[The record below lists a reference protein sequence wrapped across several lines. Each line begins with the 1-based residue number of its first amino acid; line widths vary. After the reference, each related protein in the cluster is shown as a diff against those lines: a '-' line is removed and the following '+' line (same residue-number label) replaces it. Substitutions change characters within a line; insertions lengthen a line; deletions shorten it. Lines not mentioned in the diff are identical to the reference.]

1 MGINMAH
8 REAVRVMAEDREKAP
23 NNRIKQCSWKEKKPM
38 NATFIKLS
46 ALAIAFSMSLAIAP
60 PYSQVK
66 EKGKAKGKQNVEAKE
81 KHGREAGEL
90 PYGIVHRTEKK
101 GELPSGLQKKKDE
114 DGQLTRGLEEGG
126 KDLKSP
132 SKGKKGPK

>member
-1 MGINMAH
+1 MKISTLLRKFPVFM
-8 REAVRVMAEDREKAP
+8 V
-23 NNRIKQCSWKEKKPM
+23 IC
-38 NATFIKLS
+38 
-46 ALAIAFSMSLAIAP
+46 ALGLTASSAFS
-60 PYSQVK
+60 Q
-66 EKGKAKGKQNVEAKE
+66 EKGKAKGKEKTEANG

-90 PYGIVHRTEKK
+90 PYGIQHRTEKK

-132 SKGKKGPK
+132 SKGKKITK

>member
-1 MGINMAH
+1 
-8 REAVRVMAEDREKAP
+8 
-23 NNRIKQCSWKEKKPM
+23 M

-46 ALAIAFSMSLAIAP
+46 ALAIAFSMSLAPIGPA
-60 PYSQVK
+60 YSQVK
-66 EKGKAKGKQNVEAKE
+66 GKGKAKGKQNVEAKE

-101 GELPSGLQKKKDE
+101 GELPSGLQKKKEE